1 MKPLKYIKGTHVRQ
15 HGEYSCGLACLAS
28 IVKYHEG
35 EIRQEQLRHI
45 SGTTLRGTTILGL
58 YQAANKIGFDAE
70 GYEADIENLKKIE
83 SPVVLHVILDN
94 KLQHFVVC
102 YGFNGKFIIGDPG
115 WGVVQY
121 TEDEINALWQSKTL
135 LTLSP
140 NSHFVN
146 AKAETSLKRKWI
158 GELVKEDVP
167 ILSIAAVLGIAIAV
181 MGLATAIFSQK
192 LIDNIL
198 PSQDTSKL
206 ILGLALFSLIML
218 MQGGIGYVR
227 GIFLVRQS
235 RDFNN
240 RIINSFFGK
249 LLHLP
254 KSFFESCNTGEMIA
268 RMNDAQRIQR
278 TIIFLTSSIL
288 IDALVMIVSSV
299 FIFTYSLPLALLA
312 LASIPLYGLLAWR
325 YNQKV
330 IEHQREVMSAHAQN
344 ESNYVNT
351 LQGISVIKSANKE
364 DLFATLT
371 KNIYGLFQ
379 DKIYNLG
386 ILRNHIGLLQQVIG
400 AVLITSVIALASFKV
415 LDQSLQLGEMIAIL
429 TMVGAIIPA
438 ASNLVMANIQLQ
450 EAKVAFD
457 RMFEFANA
465 EPEYEKTGTENGTTH
480 DFDISSVS
488 VQNINFRF
496 PGKTPLLHDVSFSV
510 KRGEIITLF
519 GEIGSGKSS
528 ILKIL
533 QRFYNFESG
542 KIIVNKKDWAE
553 IDTYKWRHRIG
564 IVSQEIKLFNG
575 TLVDNICLG
584 NSIDEAEKVVAFCRK
599 YRFDKYFE
607 VLQQGYLTILGEDG
621 INISGGQKQL
631 IAIARALYKQP
642 HLLLLDEATTA
653 MDRNTEEFVID
664 LLHTL
669 KEEIAI
675 ILVSHRVQVTRN
687 TDYIYIIDKGRVAAH
702 GKHDELTKKKNLY
715 SSSFMEVCC

>member
-1 MKPLKYIKGTHVRQ
+1 MKPLKHIKHTHVRQ

-70 GYEADIENLKKIE
+70 GYGADIENLKKIE
-83 SPVVLHVILDN
+83 NPVVLHVIIDN
-94 KLQHFVVC
+94 KRQHFVVC
-102 YGFNGKFIIGDPG
+102 YGFDGKFMIGDPG

-121 TEDEINALWQSKTL
+121 TEDELNAIWQSKTL
-135 LTLSP
+135 MALSP
-140 NSHFVN
+140 NPHFAK
-146 AKAETSLKRKWI
+146 AKAETAQKRKWI
-158 GELVKEDVP
+158 GELVKEDLP
-167 ILSIAAVLGIAIAV
+167 ILSIAAVLGIVIAIL
-181 MGLATAIFSQK
+181 GLATAIFSQK

-198 PSQDTSKL
+198 PSGNISKL
-206 ILGLALFSLIML
+206 VLGLALFATIML
-218 MQGGIGYVR
+218 MHGCIGYVR

-249 LLHLP
+249 LLYLP
-254 KSFFESCNTGEMIA
+254 KTFFESCNTGEMIA

-288 IDALVMIVSSV
+288 IDALVLAVSSL
-299 FIFTYSLPLALLA
+299 FIFVYSVPLALLA

-325 YNQKV
+325 YNKKV
-330 IEHQREVMSAHAQN
+330 IEHQREVMVSHAEN

-351 LQGISVIKSANKE
+351 LQGISVIKSSNKE
-364 DLFATLT
+364 DIFATLT
-371 KNIYGLFQ
+371 KNIYGVFQ

-386 ILRNHIGLLQQVIG
+386 ILRNNIGLLQQVIG
-400 AVLITSVIALASFKV
+400 AVLITSVIALASINV
-415 LDQSLQLGEMIAIL
+415 LDQSLQLGEMIAVL

-450 EAKVAFD
+450 EAKIAFD
-457 RMFEFANA
+457 RMFEFANT
-465 EPEYEKTGTENGTTH
+465 EPEYEKAGTVDGQVQ
-480 DFDISSVS
+480 DITIDNVS

-496 PGKTPLLHDVSFSV
+496 PGNKPLLHDVSFSV

-519 GEIGSGKSS
+519 GEIGCGKSS

-542 KIIVNKKDWAE
+542 KIIVNNNDWTE
-553 IDTYKWRHRIG
+553 IDTYEWRHRMG
-564 IVSQEIKLFNG
+564 IVSQDIKLFNG
-575 TLVDNICLG
+575 TLLDNICLG
-584 NSIDEAEKVVAFCRK
+584 NSMEEAEKVVAFCRK
-599 YRFDKYFE
+599 YHFDEYFE
-607 VLQQGYLTILGEDG
+607 ALHQGYLTILGEDG

-631 IAIARALYKQP
+631 IALARALYRQP
-642 HLLLLDEATTA
+642 QLLLLDEATAA
-653 MDRNTEEFVID
+653 MDRNTEEFVIG
-664 LLHTL
+664 LLHTI
-669 KEEIAI
+669 KEEIAVV
-675 ILVSHRVQVTRN
+675 LVSHRVQVTRN
-687 TDYIYIIDKGRVAAH
+687 TDYIYVIDKGRVVAH
-702 GKHDELTKKKNLY
+702 GKHDELVKQNNLY
-715 SSSFMEVCC
+715 SGAFMEVCC